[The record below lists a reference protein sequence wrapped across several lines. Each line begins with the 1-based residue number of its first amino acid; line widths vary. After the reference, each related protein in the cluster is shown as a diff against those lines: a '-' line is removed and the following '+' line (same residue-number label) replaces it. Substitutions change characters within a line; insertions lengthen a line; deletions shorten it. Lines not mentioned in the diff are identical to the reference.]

1 MFTYNGSHA
10 RDRCINI
17 TIVGI
22 VLLLEREREGGRE
35 REEGRE
41 RVRREGWRKGEGEDW
56 RGENE
61 KRSRIFNLNNDITLL
76 LMVRWHYQ
84 FSMKVMCQLI
94 ILPGEC

>member
-1 MFTYNGSHA
+1 MCFRDACTMCCLLVHGSLFTYNGSHA

-41 RVRREGWRKGEGEDW
+41 SEEGKEGGMEEGRGGRLEGGE
-56 RGENE
+56 
-61 KRSRIFNLNNDITLL
+61 
-76 LMVRWHYQ
+76 
-84 FSMKVMCQLI
+84 
-94 ILPGEC
+94 